1 MHCFFAILLMQLRYY
16 SAFLSVILKVVKYL
30 LGPVL
35 VGIVLETLFH
45 RNLAPC
51 SLYFCWAELV
61 LHISNW
67 VLKKRETFCISHM
80 FSLAIRR
87 DLKKRVATEV
97 ISGMEWFYGKE
108 LHHTF
113 QKYISHMWWERG
125 FFGIPRNNIL
135 NHGAPSSNKICAFKI
150 RDCSALFLLSK
161 LQ

>member
-51 SLYFCWAELV
+51 NVYFCWAELV

-67 VLKKRETFCISHM
+67 VLKKRETFFCVSHM

-87 DLKKRVATEV
+87 DLKRESRLKLFP
-97 ISGMEWFYGKE
+97 EWNDFTSKSCTTHFKKIYLTCDGR
-108 LHHTF
+108 
-113 QKYISHMWWERG
+113 ER
-125 FFGIPRNNIL
+125 FLRN
-135 NHGAPSSNKICAFKI
+135 SSQQYSESWRPKFKQNMCI
-150 RDCSALFLLSK
+150 
-161 LQ
+161 

>member
-35 VGIVLETLFH
+35 VGIVLETRFH
-45 RNLAPC
+45 RNPAPC
-51 SLYFCWAELV
+51 NVYFCCAELV

-67 VLKKRETFCISHM
+67 VLKKRETFCVSHM

-113 QKYISHMWWERG
+113 QKYISHMWWEREVSSE
-125 FFGIPRNNIL
+125 FLATIFWIMAPQVQTKYVHLKFGI
-135 NHGAPSSNKICAFKI
+135 A
-150 RDCSALFLLSK
+150 LLSSY
-161 LQ
+161 LSS